1 MVFEILPAVLLW
13 LVTAWR
19 APSALRNPRKRPLWT
34 AFFALSVVMTVR
46 PLPVAHALDRL
57 AHVDNLSFLIKHL
70 SGILAAAAVLSFV
83 NDMSERRTPGL
94 KGVRLHTAVPVTA
107 AAAITALFFVTPQPF
122 EADDLLTD
130 YAHDWRITAYG
141 AVWTAY
147 LSAALFSATRLCRR
161 WGRQSGTGLLGY
173 GLRCTGIGTAIG
185 MVYAAHRIAALLL
198 RHFDRNP
205 VPAQLDDRI
214 SDLLLLG
221 SLLFILTGS
230 TLPALQRLRQ
240 WSRNYRDLLFL
251 HPLWY
256 SLTEAV
262 PSVRL
267 DPPCGRAAERLHL
280 RGVHVRL
287 YRRTIE
293 IRDAILAL
301 SDHAPGALRDRARSH
316 VAASGLTGAQAE
328 AATEACWLAAACE
341 ARLRGDP
348 APGGPP
354 LPVTTDGGRDL
365 PSEIEALRRLA
376 TAYDSDLT
384 KAFIADLDRM
394 RTVETS
400 T

>member
-1 MVFEILPAVLLW
+1 MVIEILPAVLLW
-13 LVTAWR
+13 SVTVWR
-19 APSALRNPRKRPLWT
+19 APSAIRNPRKRPLWT

-46 PLPVAHALDRL
+46 PLPVAHTVDRL
-57 AHVDNLSFLIKHL
+57 AHVGNLSFLIKHL

-94 KGVRLHTAVPVTA
+94 KGVRLHTAIPVTA
-107 AAAITALFFVTPQPF
+107 AAAIAALFFATPQPF

-141 AVWTAY
+141 VVWTTY

-185 MVYAAHRIAALLL
+185 MVYALHRIAALLL

-205 VPAQLDDRI
+205 VPARLDDRI
-214 SDLLLLG
+214 SDLLLFG

-230 TLPALQRLRQ
+230 TLPALQRLRR
-240 WSRNYRDLLFL
+240 WSRDYRDFLFL
-251 HPLWY
+251 QPLWY
-256 SLTEAV
+256 DLTEAV

-267 DPPCGRAAERLHL
+267 DPPRSRAAERLHF
-280 RGVHVRL
+280 RDVHVRL

-301 SDHAPGALRDRARSH
+301 SDHAPGSLRDRARSH
-316 VAASGLTGAQAE
+316 VAASGLTGARAE
-328 AATEACWLAAACE
+328 IAAEACWLAAARE

-348 APGGPP
+348 PPGGPP
-354 LPVTTDGGRDL
+354 PSATTDGGCDL
-365 PSEIEALRRLA
+365 PSEIKALRQLA
-376 TAYDSDLT
+376 TAYDSELT
-384 KAFIADLDRM
+384 KAFITDLDRT
-394 RTVETS
+394 RTAETS
-400 T
+400 A